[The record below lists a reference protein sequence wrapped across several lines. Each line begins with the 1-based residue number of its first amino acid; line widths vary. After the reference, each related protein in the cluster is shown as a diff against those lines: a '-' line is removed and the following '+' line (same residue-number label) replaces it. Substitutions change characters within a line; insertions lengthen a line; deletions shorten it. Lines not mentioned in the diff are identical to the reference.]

1 MLFDVVLERGASVAT
16 PFRDPGH
23 LTVNRV
29 LSSGDSLGHL
39 RFTQPLTATYDKSM
53 IKIIFTP
60 NSGHTACENVAPIS

>member
-39 RFTQPLTATYDKSM
+39 RFTQPLEGQNAM
-53 IKIIFTP
+53 
-60 NSGHTACENVAPIS
+60 PIYGRDRQIS

>member
-39 RFTQPLTATYDKSM
+39 RFTQPLEGQWT
-53 IKIIFTP
+53 
-60 NSGHTACENVAPIS
+60 

>member
-39 RFTQPLTATYDKSM
+39 RFTQPLEGQLD
-53 IKIIFTP
+53 II
-60 NSGHTACENVAPIS
+60 ANVARIVKLHDLSPFS

>member
-39 RFTQPLTATYDKSM
+39 RFTQPLDDVMSWM
-53 IKIIFTP
+53 LL
-60 NSGHTACENVAPIS
+60 

>member
-29 LSSGDSLGHL
+29 LSSDDSLGHL
-39 RFTQPLTATYDKSM
+39 RFT
-53 IKIIFTP
+53 
-60 NSGHTACENVAPIS
+60 